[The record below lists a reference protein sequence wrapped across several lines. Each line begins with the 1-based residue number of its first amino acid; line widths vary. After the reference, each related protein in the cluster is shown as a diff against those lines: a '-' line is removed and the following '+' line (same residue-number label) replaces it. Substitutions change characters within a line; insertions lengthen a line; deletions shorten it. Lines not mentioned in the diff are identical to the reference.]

1 MIESAVPATV
11 RLSPRAVRGL
21 ARDAL
26 AASGFATAHA
36 DAIADTVAAAEADA
50 CPSHGLF
57 RVPAY
62 VATLAAGQC
71 SGSAEPAVERP
82 SPGVVRVDAGLAFAP
97 LALRRSEAALV
108 EAARSQ
114 GVALLAVRRALHLG
128 ALWPDVERLCAH
140 GLVALSCTA
149 ALPYVAPHGGRR
161 PLFGTNP
168 IAFGW
173 PRDGGRPPLV
183 FDQASSASARGEIQV
198 RLRDGLPIP
207 EGWAVDADGRPTTD
221 PAAALAGA
229 QLPFGGAKG
238 SALALMVEL
247 LAGPLLGEP
256 LSVEAAA
263 HDRAGTGAPIGG
275 VFVLAIDPARA
286 VPGGDAAAVAAH
298 GERLFAAL
306 EADGDA
312 RLPGA
317 RRLAARERSAREG
330 VAVPQALHDAL
341 VRLASGGTPRPGG
354 TEGFSPVRAPE
365 AAP

>member
-1 MIESAVPATV
+1 VPEAPSIRLATD
-11 RLSPRAVRGL
+11 AVRAL

-26 AASGFATAHA
+26 AASGFGADHA
-36 DAIADTVAAAEADA
+36 DAIAGTVAAAEADA

-62 VATLAAGQC
+62 AATLAAGQC
-71 SGSAEPAVERP
+71 SGTAEPVVARP

-97 LALRRSEAALV
+97 LALRRAEASLV
-108 EAARSQ
+108 EATRAQ
-114 GVALLAVRRALHLG
+114 GVALLAVQRALHLG

-173 PRDGGRPPLV
+173 PRAGGRPPLV

-207 EGWAVDADGRPTTD
+207 EGWAVDAEGRPTTD

-263 HDRAGTGAPIGG
+263 HDRAGTGAPVGG
-275 VFVLAIDPARA
+275 VVVLAIDPARA

-306 EADGDA
+306 AADGDA
-312 RLPGA
+312 RLPGE
-317 RRLAARERSAREG
+317 RRLAARARSAREG
-330 VAVPQALHDAL
+330 IAVPSALHATL
-341 VRLASGGTPRPGG
+341 VRLAAGTTQPGG
-354 TEGFSPVRAPE
+354 TEGFSPVRGRE